1 MTFKTAIEA
10 SYPALSLSHRKIAR
24 FFSDHYDETMFLPLT
39 KLAEKIGTSPAT
51 IVRFC
56 RAVGFSGY
64 ASMQKSI
71 QSEAVIKRPVEKAEP
86 APGTQPDNSG
96 AVLEHL
102 EKMYQ
107 SIDNDQVRR
116 VCDALMDAKDVLIIG
131 YMDSFGTAAE
141 LLHRLYCLR
150 DGVHFSR
157 LLNDWNNIL
166 NLMNPETLILAVS
179 FAPHYAY
186 THTCVSTAKAR
197 GSRVILLTDNLLNP
211 LSGYA
216 DETLVFPLTRFG
228 REQGHEQL
236 DLSPVSAFIQFLMRT
251 LVENYPDRLLE
262 ANRYHEQFVEE

>member
-10 SYPALSLSHRKIAR
+10 SYPALSPSHRKIAR
-24 FFSDHYDETMFLPLT
+24 FFSEHYDETLFLPLT
-39 KLAEKIGTSPAT
+39 LLAERIGTSPAT
-51 IVRFC
+51 IVRFS

-71 QSEAVIKRPVEKAEP
+71 QSEAVIAKPLEKAEP
-86 APGTQPDNSG
+86 APDARPDDASVALQN
-96 AVLEHL
+96 LER
-102 EKMYQ
+102 MYR
-107 SIDNDQVRR
+107 SIDMPQIKR
-116 VCDALMDAKDVLIIG
+116 VSDALMNARDVLVIG
-131 YMDSFGTAAE
+131 YMDSFGIAAE
-141 LLHRLYCLR
+141 LLHRLYSMR

-197 GSRVILLTDNLLNP
+197 GSRVLLFTDSLLNP

-216 DETLVFPLTRFG
+216 DETLVFHLQRFG
-228 REQGHEQL
+228 REKGHEQL
-236 DLSPVSAFIQFLMRT
+236 DVSPVSAFIQFLSRY
-251 LVENYPDRLLE
+251 LVENYPDKLLE
-262 ANRYHEQFVEE
+262 ANRYREQFVEE

>member
-10 SYPALSLSHRKIAR
+10 SYPALSQSHRKIAR
-24 FFSDHYDETMFLPLT
+24 FFSDHYGETLFLPLT
-39 KLAEKIGTSPAT
+39 LLAERIGTSPAT
-51 IVRFC
+51 IVRFS
-56 RAVGFSGY
+56 RAIGFSGY

-71 QSEAVIKRPVEKAEP
+71 QSEAIVYKP
-86 APGTQPDNSG
+86 
-96 AVLEHL
+96 LEAAGVALENL
-102 EKMYQ
+102 EKMYRA
-107 SIDNDQVRR
+107 IDMAQIAR
-116 VCDALMDAKDVLIIG
+116 VSDALMNARDVLIIG

-141 LLHRLYCLR
+141 LLHRLYGLR

-197 GSRVILLTDNLLNP
+197 GSRVILVTDSLLNP

-216 DETLVFPLTRFG
+216 DETLAFQLQRFG
-228 REQGHEQL
+228 GEKGHGQL
-236 DLSPVSAFIQFLMRT
+236 DLSPVSAFIQFLSRY
-251 LVENYPDRLLE
+251 LVEHYPEKLPE
-262 ANRYHEQFVEE
+262 ANRDHEKFVE